1 VHGQNPPR
9 GIGVALELPSE
20 SQDVGV
26 HGACRWE
33 SLVAPHFIEEPVAR
47 DDLATVLDQEHQKVE
62 FYPLFLLLARAGLRP
77 GEAFGLQWDDVDLV
91 ERTLFVE
98 RSFSRGEVHTA
109 KTGETRR
116 VDMRQELARALRR
129 LEVER
134 AEEKLRRGVKTLP
147 PWVFASETGTPL
159 AAALPNFRLYDL
171 RHTFA
176 TQLLERG
183 APITYVA
190 AQLGHAKPTTTLQWY
205 VHWLPT
211 NRKSY
216 VDALD
221 AGEKPSEG
229 IAEVVETVPRRFV
242 SARHGTDWAPFRDP
256 SKDPNWKCRRRLAPR
271 AGLEP
276 AT

>member
-1 VHGQNPPR
+1 M
-9 GIGVALELPSE
+9 
-20 SQDVGV
+20 
-26 HGACRWE
+26 
-33 SLVAPHFIEEPVAR
+33 
-47 DDLATVLDQEHQKVE
+47 LDQEHQKVE

-98 RSFSRGEVHTA
+98 RSFSRGEVNTT

-116 VDMRQELARALRR
+116 VDMSQELARALRR

-159 AAALPNFRLYDL
+159 DLYNATRVFKRVLKAAALPNFRLYDL

-176 TQLLERG
+176 MQLLERG

-205 VHWLPT
+205 AHWLPT

-229 IAEVVETVPRRFV
+229 IAEVVETVPRRFLP
-242 SARHGTDWAPFRDP
+242 ARHGTDWAPFRDP
-256 SKDPNWKCRRRLAPR
+256 SKDPSWKCRRRLAPR